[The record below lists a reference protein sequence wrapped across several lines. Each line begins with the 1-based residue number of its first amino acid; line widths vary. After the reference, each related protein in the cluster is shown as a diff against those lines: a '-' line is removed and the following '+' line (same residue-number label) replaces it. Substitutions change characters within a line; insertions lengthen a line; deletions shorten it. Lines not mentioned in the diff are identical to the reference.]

1 MNSNERIRWN
11 LQPPWT
17 PSNFCRVPITVL
29 SQFERKCTRTERLK
43 RLSGVSDQSCNLEK
57 RCDSECQRC
66 LRGLSTASCTFEV
79 VRSVLTLASP
89 REHVNSTNNSFP
101 SVQAASCS
109 CHQHRE
115 IGSLCRRRVRIDLQE
130 NLFSSGTDSATCAVS
145 VELRPSQV
153 FTTLL
158 PSA

>member
-1 MNSNERIRWN
+1 MDTQQFLPGAHKSSFTIR
-11 LQPPWT
+11 
-17 PSNFCRVPITVL
+17 
-29 SQFERKCTRTERLK
+29 EKCTRTERLK

-66 LRGLSTASCTFEV
+66 LGGLSTASCTFEV

-115 IGSLCRRRVRIDLQE
+115 VESLRRRLVRVDLQE
-130 NLFSSGTDSATCAVS
+130 NFHGSGMLSAAFAMS
-145 VELRPSQV
+145 VELRPFLKV
-153 FTTLL
+153 FTALL
-158 PSA
+158 SSTCGCTIHTAAS